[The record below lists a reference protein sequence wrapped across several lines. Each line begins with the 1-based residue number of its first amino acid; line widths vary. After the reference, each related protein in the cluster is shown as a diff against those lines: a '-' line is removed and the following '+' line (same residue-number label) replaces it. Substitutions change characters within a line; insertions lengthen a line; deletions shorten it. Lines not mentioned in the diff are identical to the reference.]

1 MRTHQISKRKNLG
14 INQSVIITAKIK
26 LVVSIPHKR
35 LSRHDDGIQ
44 HPGRFFHKIRLEK
57 KNIYFGLKPNDFISV
72 LTVYFSA
79 FVWALFVITDDGR
92 IYRLRQFRS
101 QLVLSTN
108 RVDKVKQVQSV
119 LFQSLSNKKKSSRI
133 RFLFRFL
140 KERVILSVN
149 IYEICSSTPIRIEVV
164 SSERTDTGDRLQSVF
179 NAWSIVLQ
187 KLWKACCKTNHD
199 DMNLR
204 VAEFV
209 DELHFSVKF
218 YRASSQFSIP
228 SMTE

>member
-44 HPGRFFHKIRLEK
+44 HPSRFFHKTRLEK

-72 LTVYFSA
+72 LTVYFSIRLS
-79 FVWALFVITDDGR
+79 FVRYHWWWYR